1 MREYQ
6 DFGQFHFHWA
16 DYVVFVLMIVLSTG
30 TGVYYGYFRKEKVG
44 KKIPHI
50 DVEATKAKRTTDF
63 GSSKMNEYL
72 LGSRKL
78 KIFPVAMSLVGSYV
92 SGVTILGTV
101 SEIYNFGTQYWLI
114 IVSIVFMAIAV
125 SKVYLPV
132 FAALRVGS
140 SYEYLEMRFNP
151 TIRSIASIM
160 FVMDEIFFLPIIL
173 YVPAIAFS
181 QVTGVNT
188 HIVSGVIC
196 VICVFYTLIGGIK
209 AVVHTDAWQIIVM
222 FISVVIVVI
231 LGTIY
236 ADGFTDIFKTAA
248 DGGRII
254 FGNINPSPYERQSL
268 WAVLIGGFFYWTSF
282 NSVNQTMVQR
292 YMSLPSLKKAQ
303 WSVAIFT
310 IGIVLFISVCCFA
323 GLLVY
328 NFYRNCDPLTAG
340 LISNDDQL
348 LPVYVMQTV
357 GNLHGIPGLFIAG
370 VFGAALSSL
379 SVVLNSTA
387 LVVLEDIVKGCFRF
401 KLSEKSSAIVVKTCI
416 VILGGIAVSL
426 VFVLEKLSGILSVA
440 TSVTAIAAGTTCGL
454 FTLGMLVPW
463 SNPKGALAGAIAGAI
478 MSGWISFGSQIS
490 FAKGDL
496 VSQKLPI
503 SVADCPANMTLPDD
517 TYYDESDVFPLY
529 RLSFHWINPIG
540 IASTILVGTVVSF
553 LTGPTVVK
561 KLDAD
566 VLSPVIHKFLPKE
579 CFPPSDSDSD
589 LTRENTAQTLTHL
602 LGNSTAGANTGAEID
617 SGEDNMGKGAKY

>member
-16 DYVVFVLMIVLSTG
+16 DYVVFVLMIFLSTG
-30 TGVYYGYFRKEKVG
+30 TGVYYGYFKKEKAV
-44 KKIPHI
+44 KKVPQT
-50 DVEATKAKRTTDF
+50 DVEEVAKRTTDF

-72 LGSRKL
+72 LGSRRL

-101 SEIYNFGTQYWLI
+101 SEIYNFGTQYWMI
-114 IVSIVFMAIAV
+114 IVSIILMAIVV

-140 SYEYLEMRFNP
+140 SYEYLEMRFNS

-181 QVTGVNT
+181 QVTGVNI

-196 VICVFYTLIGGIK
+196 IICVLYTLIGGIK

-222 FISVVIVVI
+222 FVSVVIVVI
-231 LGTIY
+231 LGTIS
-236 ADGFTDIFKTAA
+236 ADGFTDIFKSAA
-248 DGGRII
+248 EGGRII

-292 YMSLPSLKKAQ
+292 YMSLPSLKNAQ

-310 IGIVLFISVCCFA
+310 VGIVLFISVCCFA

-328 NFYRNCDPLTAG
+328 DFYRNCDPLTAG
-340 LISNDDQL
+340 LIANDDQL

-357 GNLHGIPGLFIAG
+357 GKLHGIPGLFIAG

-387 LVVLEDIVKGCFRF
+387 LVFLEDIVKGCFRF
-401 KLSEKSSAIVVKTCI
+401 KLTEKSSAIIVKTCI
-416 VILGGIAVSL
+416 IVLGGVAVSL

-463 SNPKGALAGAIAGAI
+463 SNPKGALAGAVAGAL

-490 FAKGDL
+490 YAKGDL

-503 SVADCPANMTLPDD
+503 SVIDCPGNVTTLPDD
-517 TYYDESDVFPLY
+517 PFYDASGVFPLY

-540 IASTILVGTVVSF
+540 IASTVLVGTIVSF

-566 VLSPVIHKFLPKE
+566 VLSPIIHKFLPKE
-579 CFPPSDSDSD
+579 CFPPIDSETE
-589 LTRENTAQTLTHL
+589 LTRDNTAQTLTHL
-602 LGNSTAGANTGAEID
+602 LGNPKPSTKASHPAAED
-617 SGEDNMGKGAKY
+617 SGEKNSK